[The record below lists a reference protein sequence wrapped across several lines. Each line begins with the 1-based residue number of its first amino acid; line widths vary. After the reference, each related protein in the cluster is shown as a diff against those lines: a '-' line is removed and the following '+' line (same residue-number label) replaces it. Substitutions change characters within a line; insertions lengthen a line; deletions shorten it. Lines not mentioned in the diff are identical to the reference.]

1 MVQTADINMGSMACK
16 KEYEMGGVE
25 TGDADSRHQY
35 GINGVC
41 TRVRVG
47 VVETGGADS
56 RHQYGINGV

>member
-35 GINGVC
+35 GINGV
-41 TRVRVG
+41 
-47 VVETGGADS
+47 
-56 RHQYGINGV
+56 